1 MARKSTKS
9 KLGVTDLAAAWRA
22 GWSPSDVNAI
32 LDRLDEIG
40 DPTEPLSLSE
50 DDQENP
56 LVFNDAQTTIEE
68 VAAEDQE
75 DDEDEKLDEDVAA
88 VKENL
93 DKLQET
99 ALEVENNRLKKEIER
114 LQAIN
119 RRKDLSGD
127 VVNTDTPEDAL
138 IKRFQSIF

>member
-1 MARKSTKS
+1 MAKKSTKS